1 MLTPL
6 NPMSSINPTYFLGDF
21 PNVAKKLRFLKIRR
35 MTKSDLIRLAGSQ
48 RELAR
53 ILGISF
59 PAVCQWKEQIPEL
72 RLRQLRDLKP
82 EWFAQG

>member
-1 MLTPL
+1 
-6 NPMSSINPTYFLGDF
+6 
-21 PNVAKKLRFLKIRR
+21 

-72 RLRQLRDLKP
+72 RLRQLRDLRP
-82 EWFAQG
+82 QWFTQEKT